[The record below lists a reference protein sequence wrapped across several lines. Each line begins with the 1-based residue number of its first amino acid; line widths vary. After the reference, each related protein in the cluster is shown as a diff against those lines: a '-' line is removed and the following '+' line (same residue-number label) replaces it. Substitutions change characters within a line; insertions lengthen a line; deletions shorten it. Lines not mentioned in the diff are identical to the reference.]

1 MAAGNSAK
9 ANGLNKEG
17 LKRRGF
23 SPETLNYLRQAYKII
38 YRQNLT
44 TKAAVEMLETLL
56 PHCPEIQH
64 FIDFLQKSTR
74 GIVR

>member
-1 MAAGNSAK
+1 
-9 ANGLNKEG
+9 LNKEG

-44 TKAAVEMLETLL
+44 TNAAIETLTQTLL
-56 PHCPEIQH
+56 PHCPEIQN
-64 FIDFLQKSTR
+64 FIDFLHNATR